1 MFAKLRN
8 ETRRRN
14 PEVDLLKFNSRNRI
28 NWGRDPPP
36 VWGRIVDA
44 WIYRCKRCTCSLS
57 NICTG
62 QTVSRMIIRAPIYLF
77 PPRIRMNLRENRVI
91 LNVITQRRNPD
102 NLLLVKGLKNVAI
115 SRERSLT
122 RTVHLLDNVPRVDL
136 EHHDRFELQSVQMAQ
151 IAPDRLRVSAQR
163 LILSSS

>member
-1 MFAKLRN
+1 
-8 ETRRRN
+8 
-14 PEVDLLKFNSRNRI
+14 
-28 NWGRDPPP
+28 
-36 VWGRIVDA
+36 
-44 WIYRCKRCTCSLS
+44 
-57 NICTG
+57 
-62 QTVSRMIIRAPIYLF
+62 
-77 PPRIRMNLRENRVI
+77 MNLREDRVI

-122 RTVHLLDNVPRVDL
+122 RAVHLLDNVPRVDL